1 MTNHWTNGEGMQG
14 YATRDESEARR
25 MFRKRFNRE
34 AKDVVKIE
42 DQISCHYFLGPVE
55 DSKHGNR

>member
-1 MTNHWTNGEGMQG
+1 MTNHWTKQGLQG
-14 YATRDESEARR
+14 YATRDEQEARE

-34 AKDVVKIE
+34 PEDVVKIE
-42 DQISCHYFLGPVE
+42 DRISCHYFLGPVE